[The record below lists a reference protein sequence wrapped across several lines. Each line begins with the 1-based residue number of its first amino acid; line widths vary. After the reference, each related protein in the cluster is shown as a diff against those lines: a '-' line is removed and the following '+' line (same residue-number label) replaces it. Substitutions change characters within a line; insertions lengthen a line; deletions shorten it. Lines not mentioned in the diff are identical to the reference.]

1 MNTGRLVARTV
12 IGGLFVGHGLQK
24 LAGKFDGPGIEGTKD
39 MMESLEMRPAPLHAY
54 AAGLTE
60 TAGGAMLALG
70 AATPVAAASL
80 IGVML
85 TAIRKVHLKN
95 GPWNSDQGY
104 EYNLV
109 LIAALLAIVDG
120 GPGPVSI
127 DALRRKSRRGFP
139 AMVGALGLGAA
150 ASTVAIELG
159 RRGKSRRIDVAGY
172 EAKHAQEARETQE
185 SAESQDSQ
193 PAPTETAMTTESQT
207 PLA

>member
-24 LAGKFDGPGIEGTKD
+24 LTGKFDGPGIEGTKD
-39 MMESLEMRPAPLHAY
+39 MMEALEMRPAPLHAY
-54 AAGLTE
+54 AAGAAE
-60 TAGGAMLALG
+60 TAGGALLALG
-70 AATPVAAASL
+70 AATPLAAASL

-85 TAIRKVHLKN
+85 TAIRKVHLQN

-150 ASTVAIELG
+150 ASTIAIEAG
-159 RRGKSRRIDVAGY
+159 RRGKPRRIDVAGY
-172 EAKHAQEARETQE
+172 EAKHAQEAREAQE
-185 SAESQDSQ
+185 PQ
-193 PAPTETAMTTESQT
+193 PAPTEAAMPTEGQT